1 MSFAI
6 LLALAAL
13 VPSPGP
19 RYALAPPPEAPSTF
33 ALDSEEQKARED
45 ERREREDERKARE
58 DERKGREDELY
69 DEGTA
74 ALDEG
79 SWERAVSSFR
89 EVAEM
94 KGRRADGA
102 LYWTAYAKA
111 KQGQS
116 AEALATVGEL
126 RKAYPQS
133 RWLKEAGA
141 LEVEIRQR
149 AGQPTRPESVA
160 DEDLKLMALNG
171 LMNSDPEQAI
181 PLLEKFLQGHSSRKL
196 QERALFVLCQ
206 SGSPKAREIVTR
218 IARGES
224 QPDLQR
230 KAIQSLGVFGS
241 HESRQ
246 VLADVYASTSDP
258 SVKKSVLQAFM
269 VGGEKDRLLAAAR
282 GEKDPE
288 VRRQAVRLLGAMG
301 ARSELLAMYQSET
314 DPEAKKTVL
323 QSLGVAGDS
332 ERLVEIA
339 RGDKDPEMRIAALKL
354 LGPFGGS
361 SKGPAIVEIYKAGDA
376 RTKEAALS
384 ALFVSGNAQ
393 AIIDIARSEKDPEL
407 KKKAVSHL
415 SNMGSKEGTAYL
427 LEILNK

>member
-13 VPSPGP
+13 AQSPGSSF
-19 RYALAPPPEAPSTF
+19 ALALPPEAPSNF
-33 ALDSEEQKARED
+33 ALEVSED
-45 ERREREDERKARE
+45 EGTAREDERKARE

-79 SWERAVSSFR
+79 AWERAVSNFR
-89 EVAEM
+89 QVSEM
-94 KGRRADGA
+94 KGRRADAG
-102 LYWTAYAKA
+102 LYWMAYAKG

-116 AEALATVGEL
+116 AEALATIQDL
-126 RKAYPQS
+126 RRSYPQS

-149 AGQPTRPESVA
+149 SGQPTRPESVV

-181 PLLEKFLQGHSSRKL
+181 PLLEKFLQGNSSRKL

-246 VLADVYASTSDP
+246 VLADVYASASDP

-269 VGGEKDRLLAAAR
+269 VSGEKDRLLAAAR
-282 GEKDPE
+282 GEKDPD

-301 ARSELLAMYQSET
+301 ARTELLAMYQSET

-415 SNMGSKEGTAYL
+415 ANMGSKEGTSYL